1 MLHNGAVFADTLY
14 RKQDVS
20 GRLPFTTR
28 QQGATPMLVIAATPY
43 SLDAIPPRRTSV
55 ELRVSPK
62 EEELDF
68 LRHLV
73 GQYRQSGVRLLVD
86 LRQDDTT
93 NVPGE
98 NVQAFASFLGSLA
111 GEGLRRVGILA
122 GSQPAHHG
130 LARMV
135 ETYVDQAGLEVAC
148 FHDPDD
154 AMGWVR
160 S

>member
-1 MLHNGAVFADTLY
+1 M
-14 RKQDVS
+14 
-20 GRLPFTTR
+20 
-28 QQGATPMLVIAATPY
+28 MVIAATPF
-43 SLDAIPPRRTSV
+43 SLDAVPPRRTSV

-62 EEELDF
+62 EEELNF
-68 LRHLV
+68 LRHIV
-73 GQYRQSGVRLLVD
+73 AQYRHSGVRFLVD

-93 NVPGE
+93 DVPGE

-111 GEGLRRVGILA
+111 AEGLRRVGILA
-122 GSQPAHHG
+122 GPRPAHHG

-135 ETYVDQAGLEVAC
+135 HTYVGQAGLEVAC
-148 FHDPDD
+148 FHNPDD